1 MFGQTIK
8 YIYFHNNTDLPLMIS
23 SWVDGSNTLKSAKI
37 NSGQKVIV
45 HSSVGEWHL
54 DSMFDDVFYDD
65 RKIWK
70 DNGLEKH
77 LIIGKFRSSP
87 CASGN
92 YSWLDYDEPFQ
103 YIYTKLDVPENT
115 DNFRGNILKD
125 NFHESI
131 NNNIIIPVNGTITLT
146 RK

>member
-1 MFGQTIK
+1 
-8 YIYFHNNTDLPLMIS
+8 
-23 SWVDGSNTLKSAKI
+23 
-37 NSGQKVIV
+37 
-45 HSSVGEWHL
+45 
-54 DSMFDDVFYDD
+54 MFDDVFYDD

-103 YIYTKLDVPENT
+103 CIYTKLDVPENT
-115 DNFRGNILKD
+115 ENFRGNILKD

>member
-23 SWVDGSNTLKSAKI
+23 SWVDGSNTLKYAKI

-103 YIYTKLDVPENT
+103 CIYTKLDVSENT
-115 DNFRGNILKD
+115 ENFGGNILKNNSEESFD
-125 NFHESI
+125 NKL
-131 NNNIIIPVNGTITLT
+131 IIPIKSIITLT